1 MLLQLMLLLALLAN
15 FLAGG
20 ININFPPR
28 ANEVTLGTG
37 RRHCE
42 DSVAIDVRVDYCT
55 IAS

>member
-1 MLLQLMLLLALLAN
+1 MLLKLMLAN

-55 IAS
+55 VAS